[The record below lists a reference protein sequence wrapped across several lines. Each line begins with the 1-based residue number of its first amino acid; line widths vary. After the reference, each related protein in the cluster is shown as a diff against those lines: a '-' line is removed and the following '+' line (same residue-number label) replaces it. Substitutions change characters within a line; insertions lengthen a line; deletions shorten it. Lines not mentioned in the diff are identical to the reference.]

1 MPVSLS
7 DELYKEVILDHYEH
21 PRNYYVLANSTVH
34 EKGMNPLCGDE
45 FELFLNFE
53 GDKIKEASFQGKGC
67 SISQASGSMMT
78 ELIQGKTKSEAF
90 ALIEKFKGMIL
101 EDKSPEYSD
110 DEADL
115 EALNGVK
122 KYPVRVKCAVL
133 SWNTLDKALKG

>member
-1 MPVSLS
+1 VSLS

-21 PRNYYVLANSTVH
+21 PRNYYVLANSTIH
-34 EKGMNPLCGDE
+34 ERGVNPLCGDE
-45 FELFLNFE
+45 FELYIAFE
-53 GDKIKEASFQGKGC
+53 GDVIKEASFQGKGC

-78 ELIQGKTKSEAF
+78 ELIQGKTKTEAF

-101 EDKSPEYSD
+101 EDKTPEYSD

-115 EALNGVK
+115 AALNGVK

>member
-21 PRNYYVLANSTVH
+21 PRNYYVLANSTIH
-34 EKGMNPLCGDE
+34 ERGVNPLCGDE
-45 FELFLNFE
+45 FELYISFE
-53 GDKIKEASFQGKGC
+53 GDVIKEASFQGKGC

-78 ELIQGKTKSEAF
+78 ELIQGKTKTEAF

-101 EDKSPEYSD
+101 EDKTPEYSD

>member
-1 MPVSLS
+1 MSLS

-21 PRNYYVLANSTVH
+21 PRNYYVLANPSLK

-45 FELFLNFE
+45 FELFLRFE
-53 GDKIKEASFQGKGC
+53 GDKIVEASFQGKGC

-78 ELIQGKTKSEAF
+78 ELIQGKTKSEATS
-90 ALIEKFKGMIL
+90 LIEKFKGMIL
-101 EDKSPEYSD
+101 EDKSPEYTE

>member
-21 PRNYYVLANSTVH
+21 PRNYYVLANSTIH
-34 EKGMNPLCGDE
+34 ERGVNPLCGDE
-45 FELFLNFE
+45 FELYIAFE
-53 GDKIKEASFQGKGC
+53 GDVIKEASFQGKGC

-78 ELIQGKTKSEAF
+78 ELIQGKTKTEAF

-101 EDKSPEYSD
+101 EDKTPEYSD

>member
-1 MPVSLS
+1 VSLS

-21 PRNYYVLANSTVH
+21 PRNYYVLANSTIH
-34 EKGMNPLCGDE
+34 ERGVNPLCGDE
-45 FELFLNFE
+45 FELYIAFE
-53 GDKIKEASFQGKGC
+53 GDVIKEASFQGKGC

-78 ELIQGKTKSEAF
+78 ELIQGKTKTEAF

-101 EDKSPEYSD
+101 EDKTPEYSD

>member
-1 MPVSLS
+1 MSLS

-21 PRNYYVLANSTVH
+21 PRNYYVLANSTIH
-34 EKGMNPLCGDE
+34 ERGVNPLCGDE
-45 FELFLNFE
+45 FELFIAFE
-53 GDKIKEASFQGKGC
+53 GDVIKEASFQGKGC

-78 ELIQGKTKSEAF
+78 ELIQGKTKTEAF

-101 EDKSPEYSD
+101 EDKTPEYSD

>member
-1 MPVSLS
+1 MSLS

-21 PRNYYVLANSTVH
+21 PRNYYVLPNSNLH
-34 EKGMNPLCGDE
+34 EKGVNPLCGDE

-53 GDKIKEASFQGKGC
+53 GDTIKEASFQGKGC

-101 EDKSPEYSD
+101 EHKSPEYSD

>member
-1 MPVSLS
+1 MSLS

-21 PRNYYVLANSTVH
+21 PRNYYVLANSNLH
-34 EKGMNPLCGDE
+34 EKGVNPLCGDE

-53 GDKIKEASFQGKGC
+53 GDTIKEASFQGKGC

-78 ELIQGKTKSEAF
+78 ELIQGKTKTEAF

-115 EALNGVK
+115 AALNGVK

>member
-1 MPVSLS
+1 MSLS

-21 PRNYYVLANSTVH
+21 PRNYYVLANSTIH
-34 EKGMNPLCGDE
+34 ERGVNPLCGDE
-45 FELFLNFE
+45 FELYISFE
-53 GDKIKEASFQGKGC
+53 GDVIKEASFQGKGC

-78 ELIQGKTKSEAF
+78 ELIQGKTKTEAF

-101 EDKSPEYSD
+101 EDKTPEYSD

>member
-1 MPVSLS
+1 MSLS
-7 DELYKEVILDHYEH
+7 DELYKEVIRDHYEH
-21 PRNYYVLANSTVH
+21 PRNYYVLANATIH
-34 EKGMNPLCGDE
+34 ERGVNPLCGDE
-45 FELFLNFE
+45 FELYISFE
-53 GDKIKEASFQGKGC
+53 GDVIKEASFQGKGC

-78 ELIQGKTKSEAF
+78 ELIQGKTKTEAF
-90 ALIEKFKGMIL
+90 ALIEKLKGMIL
-101 EDKSPEYSD
+101 EDKTPEYSD

>member
-1 MPVSLS
+1 VSLS

-34 EKGMNPLCGDE
+34 ERGVNPLCGDE
-45 FELFLNFE
+45 FELYIAFE
-53 GDKIKEASFQGKGC
+53 GDVIKEASFQGKGC

-78 ELIQGKTKSEAF
+78 ELIQGKTKTEAF

-101 EDKSPEYSD
+101 EDKTPEYSD

>member
-7 DELYKEVILDHYEH
+7 DELYKEVILDHFEN

-34 EKGMNPLCGDE
+34 ERGVNPLCGDE
-45 FELFLNFE
+45 FELYLNFD
-53 GDKIKEASFQGKGC
+53 GDVIKEASFQGKGC

-78 ELIQGKTKSEAF
+78 ELIQGKTKTEAF

-101 EDKSPEYSD
+101 EDKTPEYSD

-115 EALNGVK
+115 AALNGVK

>member
-1 MPVSLS
+1 VSLS

-21 PRNYYVLANSTVH
+21 PRNYYVLANFNVR

-45 FELFLNFE
+45 FELFLNFD
-53 GDKIKEASFQGKGC
+53 GDIIKEASFQGKGC

-101 EDKSPEYSD
+101 EDKSPDYSE

>member
-1 MPVSLS
+1 MSLS

-21 PRNYYVLANSTVH
+21 PRNYYVLANSTIH
-34 EKGMNPLCGDE
+34 ERGVNPLCGDE
-45 FELFLNFE
+45 FELYIAFE
-53 GDKIKEASFQGKGC
+53 GDVIKEASFQGKGC

-78 ELIQGKTKSEAF
+78 ELIQGKTKTEAF

-101 EDKSPEYSD
+101 EDKTPEYSD

>member
-21 PRNYYVLANSTVH
+21 PRNYYVLANSTIH
-34 EKGMNPLCGDE
+34 ERGVNPLCGDE
-45 FELFLNFE
+45 FELFIAFE
-53 GDKIKEASFQGKGC
+53 GDVIKEASFQGKGC

-78 ELIQGKTKSEAF
+78 ELIQGKTKTEAF

-101 EDKSPEYSD
+101 EDKTPEYSD

>member
-1 MPVSLS
+1 MSLS
-7 DELYKEVILDHYEH
+7 DELYKEVILDHFEN

-34 EKGMNPLCGDE
+34 ERGVNPLCGDE
-45 FELFLNFE
+45 FELYLNFD
-53 GDKIKEASFQGKGC
+53 GDVIKEASFQGKGC

-78 ELIQGKTKSEAF
+78 ELIQGKTKTEAF

-101 EDKSPEYSD
+101 EDKTPEYTD

-115 EALNGVK
+115 AALNGVK

>member
-7 DELYKEVILDHYEH
+7 DELYKEVILDHFEN
-21 PRNYYVLANSTVH
+21 PRNYYVLANPNVR
-34 EKGMNPLCGDE
+34 ERGVNPLCGDE
-45 FELFLNFE
+45 FELFLSYE
-53 GDKIKEASFQGKGC
+53 GDTIKEASFQGKGC

-78 ELIQGKTKSEAF
+78 ELIQGKTKDEAF

-101 EDKSPEYSD
+101 EDKTPDYSEE
-110 DEADL
+110 EADL

-133 SWNTLDKALKG
+133 CWNTLDKALKG

>member
-21 PRNYYVLANSTVH
+21 PRNYYVLANSTIH
-34 EKGMNPLCGDE
+34 ERGVNPLCGDE
-45 FELFLNFE
+45 FELYITFE
-53 GDKIKEASFQGKGC
+53 GDVIKEASFQGKGC

-78 ELIQGKTKSEAF
+78 ELIQGKTKTEAF

-101 EDKSPEYSD
+101 EDKTPEYSD

>member
-1 MPVSLS
+1 MSLS

-21 PRNYYVLANSTVH
+21 PRNYYVLANSTIH
-34 EKGMNPLCGDE
+34 ERGVNPLCGDE
-45 FELFLNFE
+45 FELYITFE
-53 GDKIKEASFQGKGC
+53 GDVIKEASFQGKGC

-78 ELIQGKTKSEAF
+78 ELIQGKTKTEAF

-101 EDKSPEYSD
+101 EDKTPEYSD

>member
-1 MPVSLS
+1 
-7 DELYKEVILDHYEH
+7 
-21 PRNYYVLANSTVH
+21 
-34 EKGMNPLCGDE
+34 MNPLCGDE
-45 FELFLNFE
+45 FELFLRFE
-53 GDKIKEASFQGKGC
+53 GDKIAEASFQGKGC

-90 ALIEKFKGMIL
+90 SLIEKFKGMIL
-101 EDKSPEYSD
+101 EDKSPEYTE

>member
-1 MPVSLS
+1 LPVSLS

-21 PRNYYVLANSTVH
+21 PRNYYVLANSTIH
-34 EKGMNPLCGDE
+34 ERGVNPLCGDE
-45 FELFLNFE
+45 FELYIAFE
-53 GDKIKEASFQGKGC
+53 GDVIKEASFQGKGC

-78 ELIQGKTKSEAF
+78 ELIQGKTKTEAF

-101 EDKSPEYSD
+101 EDKTPEYSD

>member
-1 MPVSLS
+1 MSLS
-7 DELYKEVILDHYEH
+7 DELYKEVILDHYEN
-21 PRNYYVLANSTVH
+21 PRNFYVLANANKQ
-34 EKGMNPLCGDE
+34 EKGVNPLCGDE
-45 FELFLNFE
+45 FELYLLFD
-53 GDKIKEASFQGKGC
+53 GDTIKEASFQGKGC

-78 ELIQGKTKSEAF
+78 ELIQGKTKSEALT
-90 ALIEKFKGMIL
+90 LIEKFKGMIL
-101 EDKSPEYSD
+101 EDKTPDFSD

>member
-1 MPVSLS
+1 MSLS

-34 EKGMNPLCGDE
+34 ERGVNPLCGDE
-45 FELFLNFE
+45 FELYIAFE
-53 GDKIKEASFQGKGC
+53 GDVIKEASFQGKGC

-78 ELIQGKTKSEAF
+78 ELIQGKTKTEAF

-101 EDKSPEYSD
+101 EDKTPEYSD